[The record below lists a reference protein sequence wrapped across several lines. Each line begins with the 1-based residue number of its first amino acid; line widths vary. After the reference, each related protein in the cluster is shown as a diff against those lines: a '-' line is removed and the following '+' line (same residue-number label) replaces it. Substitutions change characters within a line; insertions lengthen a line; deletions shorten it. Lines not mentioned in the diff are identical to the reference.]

1 MGEKQQQQ
9 QQQQRSALP
18 PNWEVRTSKSR
29 GMDYYF
35 NRVTGESVWEL
46 PRADA
51 EVELRASHILAKHTQ
66 SRRPVSWKKVP
77 IERTPEQAEAKVREL
92 RQHIIGKPMENETED
107 ELEARIPPK
116 EKLARFAQLAA
127 EESDCSSARQNGDL
141 GLFGLGKMQPA
152 FEKAV
157 LSLKVGQI
165 SQPVKS
171 DSGYHI
177 ILRTK

>member
-1 MGEKQQQQ
+1 MGEK
-9 QQQQRSALP
+9 QRSALP

-35 NRVTGESVWEL
+35 NRVTGESVWE
-46 PRADA
+46 PPSAEA
-51 EVELRASHILAKHTQ
+51 EVEMRASHILAKHTQ
-66 SRRPVSWKKVP
+66 SRNPMSWKKVP
-77 IERTPEQAEAKVREL
+77 IERTPEQAEAKVSEL
-92 RQHIIGKPMENETED
+92 RQHIIGKPVDGETED
-107 ELEARIPPK
+107 ELEARIPTK

-127 EESDCSSARQNGDL
+127 EESDCSSARHNGDL
-141 GLFGLGKMQPA
+141 GLFGPGKMQPA

-157 LSLKVGQI
+157 LALKVGQI
-165 SQPVKS
+165 SKPVKS